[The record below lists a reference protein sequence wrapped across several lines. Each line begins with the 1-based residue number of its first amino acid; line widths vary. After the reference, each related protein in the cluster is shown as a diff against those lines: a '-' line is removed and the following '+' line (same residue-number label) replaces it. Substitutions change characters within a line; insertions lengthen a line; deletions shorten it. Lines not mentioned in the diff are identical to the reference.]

1 MSQLELFVTTL
12 GMALV
17 ALVCRSFFLLP
28 KEDLPM
34 PQWLREGLRYAPI
47 AALSAV
53 VAPELVMTQ
62 GHLIDTWRDARI
74 FGALAGLAFYAWR
87 RSLFGTIVC
96 GTGVMLIVRFG
107 MGL

>member
-1 MSQLELFVTTL
+1 VNPLEILVTTL

-17 ALVCRSFFLLP
+17 TLVCRAFFLVP

-87 RSLFGTIVC
+87 RSLFGTIIC
-96 GTGVMLIVRFG
+96 GTGVMLALRLAVG
-107 MGL
+107 W

>member
-1 MSQLELFVTTL
+1 VSALEIFFTTV
-12 GMALV
+12 GMAMIT
-17 ALVCRSFFLLP
+17 LVCRSFFLLP
-28 KEDLPM
+28 EQDLPM

-47 AALSAV
+47 AALAAV

-74 FGALAGLAFYAWR
+74 FGALVGLAFYAWR

-96 GTGVMLIVRFG
+96 GTGVMLALRFG
-107 MGL
+107 LGW